1 MNTEQ
6 VETVTE
12 TVEQPVPVTEVT
24 EETAAKRVYTRK
36 EDMERGNQAILNT
49 LGTDVDGALSK
60 AQILTK
66 LTDDERALVTRNWNL
81 RIALLEE
88 TQQVLTQGR
97 KVAKKYWRA
106 V

>member
-6 VETVTE
+6 LETVTE
-12 TVEQPVPVTEVT
+12 AVEQPVPVTEVT
-24 EETAAKRVYTRK
+24 EETTTKRTYTRK
-36 EDMERGNQAILNT
+36 EDMDRGNQAILNT
-49 LGTDVDGALSK
+49 LGTDVEGALSK
-60 AQILTK
+60 AQILAK
-66 LTDDERALVTRNWNL
+66 LTDEERNLVTRNWNL

-106 V
+106 

>member
-6 VETVTE
+6 LETVTE
-12 TVEQPVPVTEVT
+12 AVEQPVPVTEVT
-24 EETAAKRVYTRK
+24 EETTTKRTYTRK
-36 EDMERGNQAILNT
+36 EDMDRGNQAILNT
-49 LGTDVDGALSK
+49 LGTDAEGALSK
-60 AQILTK
+60 AQILAK
-66 LTDDERALVTRNWNL
+66 LTEEERTLVTRNWNL

-106 V
+106 